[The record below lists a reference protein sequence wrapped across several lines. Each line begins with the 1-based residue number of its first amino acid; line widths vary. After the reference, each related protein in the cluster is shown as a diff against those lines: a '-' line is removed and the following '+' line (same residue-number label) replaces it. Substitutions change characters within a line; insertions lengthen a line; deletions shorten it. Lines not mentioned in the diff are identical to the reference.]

1 MNDSK
6 TDQLAVFPVQ
16 VCHVRPGLQILL
28 DLQVA
33 PGTRIDQ
40 AIRQSG
46 ILERVPEIDPSSNPI
61 GIHGKIKAL
70 DTLLRAHDRIEIYR
84 PLVADPK
91 EARRR
96 RAKTSAGK

>member
-1 MNDSK
+1 MDDLK
-6 TDQLAVFPVQ
+6 TGQLATFPVQ

-28 DLQVA
+28 DLQVT

-40 AIRQSG
+40 AIRQSR
-46 ILERVPEIDPSSNPI
+46 ILEQAPEIDLSINRV
-61 GIHGKIKAL
+61 GIHGKIKPL
-70 DTLLRAHDRIEIYR
+70 DAVLRAHDRIEIYR

-96 RAKTSAGK
+96 RAKASAGK